1 MVAHKRAMLIGL
13 CHRRSIANRAAR
25 EILAEAL
32 RWCDRRLNPT
42 IYLISIEWLIHTI
55 GNVLAISA
63 RYGYI
68 VAAFFC

>member
-1 MVAHKRAMLIGL
+1 MV
-13 CHRRSIANRAAR
+13 RSSTY
-25 EILAEAL
+25 
-32 RWCDRRLNPT
+32 PT
-42 IYLISIEWLIHTI
+42 IYLISIKSLIHTI